1 MKRFFRRVANVLW
14 GVASTKG
21 LYFLAD
27 AHGAR
32 LATCAPLSASAFFFF
47 FFCAEGLTKLLWKRK
62 PSPLPENSALL
73 IIREHG

>member
-14 GVASTKG
+14 RVASTKG

-27 AHGAR
+27 AQGAR

-47 FFCAEGLTKLLWKRK
+47 F
-62 PSPLPENSALL
+62 ALKA
-73 IIREHG
+73 